1 MNALLALW
9 SKSPAPAQL
18 RPRSIW
24 SRKETPMSDDR
35 RKILDMLASGRLS
48 ADEADRL
55 LAALDRRGAG
65 PAGGR
70 VGEPVRAMGSTPK
83 YLRVEVTKLRGDGD
97 DTKNVNIRVPLQLLR
112 AGVKLPGLLP
122 PRARDELNAAMRHKG
137 VAFDFNQLRPDNVDT
152 LIAALAEASIDIDAH
167 DGRSR
172 VRISCE

>member
-1 MNALLALW
+1 
-9 SKSPAPAQL
+9 
-18 RPRSIW
+18 
-24 SRKETPMSDDR
+24 MSDDR

-65 PAGGR
+65 PSDGRAGDGAR
-70 VGEPVRAMGSTPK
+70 PIGSTPK
-83 YLRVEVTKLRGDGD
+83 YLRVEVTKQRGDGD

-122 PRARDELNAAMRHKG
+122 PKARDELNAAMRHKG
-137 VAFDFNQLRPDNVDT
+137 MAFDFNQLRPENIDA
-152 LIAALAEASIDIDAH
+152 LIAALAETSIDIDAH

-172 VRISCE
+172 VRVSCE